1 MSYIE
6 TSYNKLPFR
15 VLHPRV
21 KRIRDAECIP
31 NNTFTLDKVQNV
43 RGKLEKRRYVKP
55 PSIGNFDPRELEQQR
70 NSSRGNEPHL
80 DYDTENLYQE
90 SRTANQL
97 EDLRNSPTSIKELN
111 IKNSSIYKRRN
122 K

>member
-1 MSYIE
+1 MSNID
-6 TSYNKLPFR
+6 TPYNKLPFR
-15 VLHPRV
+15 VLHPQV

-43 RGKLEKRRYVKP
+43 RGILKRRYVKP
-55 PSIGNFDPRELEQQR
+55 SSIGNFDPRELEQQR

-97 EDLRNSPTSIKELN
+97 EDLRISPTSIRELN
-111 IKNSSIYKRRN
+111 IKNSSIFKRRN

>member
-1 MSYIE
+1 MSNIE

-15 VLHPRV
+15 VLHPQV
-21 KRIRDAECIP
+21 KRIREAECIP

-43 RGKLEKRRYVKP
+43 RGILEKRRIVKLA
-55 PSIGNFDPRELEQQR
+55 SIGYFDPRELEQQR

-90 SRTANQL
+90 SRTADQL
-97 EDLRNSPTSIKELN
+97 EDLRISPTSIRKLN
-111 IKNSSIYKRRN
+111 INDSTIFKRR
-122 K
+122 KK